1 MYLPMTIPSRL
12 ETTATTW
19 SGMPFAPPAKRTT
32 AQPARKPMPQAAM
45 PISYSLRI
53 TIRPQRKPPTTAA
66 TRPPAIPGPPV
77 LEHRRNRLLVGPG
90 AHLLR
95 NERDVVVGRL
105 TRLLRL
111 ARLARIV
118 PLHRDPLSHACVTR
132 HLRRPACLSAMARL
146 RVPGIPYGTGAVF
159 ESACV
164 VGAGRVGKAMVAR
177 LGERIPTQVAGRDLE
192 CGDAELVLL
201 CVPDRAIPEVA
212 VGIRPG
218 PWVAHTSGA
227 CRLEALAPHD
237 RRFSLHPLQTF
248 TLDRGP
254 EQLDGAW
261 AAVSGES
268 ADALLAGAELARRL
282 GLKPFELDDE
292 MRPLYHAAASFV

>member
-32 AQPARKPMPQAAM
+32 AKPARKPMPQAAM

-66 TRPPAIPGPPV
+66 TSDPRAKRRAGVALLLRDTGELGVERVDKLTRPHTIEAPV

-90 AHLLR
+90 AQLLG

-146 RVPGIPYGTGAVF
+146 WVPGIPTELEPCSNQHVSSALDASAKRWSHASANGSRPRSRAATSSAVTPSSSF
-159 ESACV
+159 SAC
-164 VGAGRVGKAMVAR
+164 
-177 LGERIPTQVAGRDLE
+177 PT
-192 CGDAELVLL
+192 
-201 CVPDRAIPEVA
+201 
-212 VGIRPG
+212 
-218 PWVAHTSGA
+218 
-227 CRLEALAPHD
+227 APSP
-237 RRFSLHPLQTF
+237 RSP
-248 TLDRGP
+248 
-254 EQLDGAW
+254 
-261 AAVSGES
+261 
-268 ADALLAGAELARRL
+268 
-282 GLKPFELDDE
+282 
-292 MRPLYHAAASFV
+292 